1 MANAIIL
8 HRRRRAEVVVPGS
21 QTFTANGTFV
31 APYSTTYTIIIKPYV
46 PAGGNGGKGSS
57 GSVTSDP
64 VWLNGG
70 NGGGGGGGV
79 SSNYAVNCNIYIKKG
94 TVVDVT
100 VQTALISF
108 SNKVSVSNGASPKE
122 GLDATSYSY
131 GSGGAGEGK
140 HTVIAPNG
148 WSFTGQ
154 DGGSSGQDGYTGMS
168 VQPSMVTTAHGG
180 IGGNAGSVGGG
191 AGGTGGSVRF
201 DYGHIIY
208 DQPTNGITGS
218 PAVTGSITISWGGN
232 T

>member
-8 HRRRRAEVVVPGS
+8 HRRRGEIIEPGS
-21 QTFTANGTFV
+21 QTFTANGVFV
-31 APYSTTYTIIIKPYV
+31 VPYSTTYTIIIQPYV
-46 PAGGNGGKGSS
+46 PTGGNGGNGSS
-57 GSVTSDP
+57 GRVTSDP

-79 SSNYAVNCNIYIKKG
+79 SSNYTVNCNIYIKKG

-108 SNKVSVSNGASPKE
+108 SNKVSVSNGASPKR
-122 GLDATSYSY
+122 GLDASSNSY
-131 GSGGAGEGK
+131 GSGGAGEEK

-168 VQPSMVTTAHGG
+168 IQPAIVSTAHGG

-191 AGGTGGSVRF
+191 AGGTGGTVHF

-208 DQPTNGITGS
+208 DQPTNGTTGS
-218 PAVTGSITISWGGN
+218 PAVTGSITVSWGGN